1 MYATQIVAATIF
13 IVGLTGSLI
22 GLYIKMVT
30 DAALAKQKHEYL
42 QAEVKELKVEV
53 NKMQHSIVE
62 KMDKMQETIQQIQ
75 LNISKLL
82 NK

>member
-1 MYATQIVAATIF
+1 MYATQIIAATVFIF
-13 IVGLTGSLI
+13 GLTGSLI

-75 LNISKLL
+75 LNI
-82 NK
+82 

>member
-1 MYATQIVAATIF
+1 MYATQIIAGTLSF
-13 IVGLTGSLI
+13 VGLAGALI